1 MALLRQSSIPRLT
14 LGSVPLYPTH
24 TAFDFSHPL
33 SHEHVFYQRSFR
45 HTWKY
50 ISKYILLSFQHALPY
65 LPPHHLHN
73 PPTIQPDTTH
83 YPPPATPTPPPLV
96 EWPFCLYFCML
107 CKVGLACSSHQVCTR
122 KDWAHTVTMAHQSIE
137 TDPGLW
143 FLSASSFLYLSCL
156 SLVKVAR
163 KLAPKAGQVGR
174 RPSSRSSHRVSATA
188 RVGTLLLSLLTSG
201 SVALSIP
208 FFPRRLTG
216 LLLTPNPIGHEW
228 TL

>member
-1 MALLRQSSIPRLT
+1 MALLRQSLIPRLT

-33 SHEHVFYQRSFR
+33 SYEHVFHQRSFR

-65 LPPHHLHN
+65 LPPYHLHN
-73 PPTIQPDTTH
+73 PPTIQPPTTH
-83 YPPPATPTPPPLV
+83 YPPPATHIPPPLM

-143 FLSASSFLYLSCL
+143 LLSASSFLYLSCL
-156 SLVKVAR
+156 SSESGK
-163 KLAPKAGQVGR
+163 KADPQGR
-174 RPSSRSSHRVSATA
+174 SGRQTSFIEVLTQSLCHSQGWYYASFSAYLWFCGP
-188 RVGTLLLSLLTSG
+188 VY
-201 SVALSIP
+201 SI
-208 FFPRRLTG
+208 FPRRLTG